1 MLFALIIEVV
11 FLVITILA
19 KKKWV
24 SIVGFILDLPLTISL
39 IVDTIDLYIIS
50 TEEVL
55 AATIMMGWIILIT
68 LITLATIAVNVIQ
81 ATYIKKF
88 SGEK

>member
-1 MLFALIIEVV
+1 MIFALIIEVI

>member
-1 MLFALIIEVV
+1 MIFALIIEVI

-24 SIVGFILDLPLTISL
+24 SIVGFVLDLPLTISL

>member
-1 MLFALIIEVV
+1 MIFALIIEVV

-24 SIVGFILDLPLTISL
+24 SIVGFILDLPFTISL

>member
-1 MLFALIIEVV
+1 MLFALIIEVI

-24 SIVGFILDLPLTISL
+24 AIVGFILDLPFTISL
-39 IVDTIDLYIIS
+39 VVDVIDLYVIS

>member
-1 MLFALIIEVV
+1 MIFALIIEVV

-24 SIVGFILDLPLTISL
+24 SIVGFILDLPLTVSL

-68 LITLATIAVNVIQ
+68 LITLATITVNVIQ

>member
-1 MLFALIIEVV
+1 MIFALIIEVI

-19 KKKWV
+19 KKNWV

>member
-1 MLFALIIEVV
+1 MIFALIIEVV

>member
-1 MLFALIIEVV
+1 MIFALIIEVV

-24 SIVGFILDLPLTISL
+24 SIVGFILDLPLTASL

>member
-1 MLFALIIEVV
+1 MIFALIIEVV

-81 ATYIKKF
+81 ATYIKKL

>member
-1 MLFALIIEVV
+1 MIFALIIEVV

-24 SIVGFILDLPLTISL
+24 SIVGFIIDLPLTVSL